1 MSAQT
6 SNPAGSVV
14 DSEVEGA
21 TAELEN
27 LAVLCSAIPEIS
39 ADVRNISS
47 RVDALDGSVDEL
59 ANGDFGELESELATL
74 SDGFEQLTG
83 NVLNLEQTVDEKV
96 DALRSRQDDLEA
108 RLDTVEACF
117 SADLL
122 AQEEAH
128 VEAQGREMPFDR
140 GDTRE
145 LFVEE
150 VMGGPKPTLRG
161 AIEKVQTFVD
171 VDDRSEYEEGEV
183 IEIVITDL
191 RENAAHAA
199 PAAEFGE

>member
-6 SNPAGSVV
+6 DNPTGGVV
-14 DSEVEGA
+14 GSEVEEV

-39 ADVRNISS
+39 ADLGDISAQ
-47 RVDALDGSVDEL
+47 VDGLDRSVDEL
-59 ANGDFGELESELATL
+59 MNDDFAELESELATL
-74 SDGFEQLTG
+74 SDALEQLTG
-83 NVLNLEQTVDEKV
+83 NVLDLEQTVNEEV

-108 RLDTVEACF
+108 RLDAVEACF
-117 SADLL
+117 STDLL
-122 AQEEAH
+122 AQQESH

-161 AIEKVQTFVD
+161 TIEKVQTFVD
-171 VDDRSEYEEGEV
+171 VDDHSEYEEGEI

-191 RENAAHAA
+191 RENAAHAV